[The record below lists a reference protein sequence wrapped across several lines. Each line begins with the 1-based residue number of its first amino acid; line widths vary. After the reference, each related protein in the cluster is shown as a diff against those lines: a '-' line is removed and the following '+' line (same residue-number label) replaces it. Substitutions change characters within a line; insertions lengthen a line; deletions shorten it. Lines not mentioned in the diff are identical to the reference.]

1 MSDPSSLVA
10 DENISDHPAVKAWQ
24 RAQGAGL
31 IPSRIEA
38 LKTKKKSQV
47 FKLHGVGGGGAAVFA
62 KRCWLET
69 ACLERVIYEDVLPY
83 WGLPTGRFYGF
94 AEEDSDMGW
103 LLVEDVGDQ
112 EYSPAVKEHRT
123 AVAEWLGKLHSIP
136 VGSELEARLPDR
148 GPACFRER
156 MVQALIAIEE
166 SRANPSLGAGH
177 WEVLS
182 AITRR
187 CQTIDAHWDE
197 IAEFC
202 SRTPR
207 TVVHGDLAGKHLRI
221 SAGKTGLVFQTFD
234 WEHAGIGLPG
244 TDLQH
249 FHDQWTDTE
258 IRLYWSVMKIQYPS
272 LQLED
277 IHQMASMGL
286 LFRLLAATR
295 WASTR
300 LSYVSVYKGV
310 EQMRAY
316 DGMLSEIIRKA
327 GWGD

>member
-1 MSDPSSLVA
+1 VSDLSSCEEHA
-10 DENISDHPAVKAWQ
+10 NISDHPAVKAWQ
-24 RAQGAGL
+24 IAQPVGL
-31 IPSRIEA
+31 IPGRIEA
-38 LKTKKKSQV
+38 LRTRKKSQV

-69 ACLERVIYEDVLPY
+69 ASVERLIYEDGLPY
-83 WGLPTGRFYGF
+83 LGLPAGRFYGF
-94 AEEDSDMGW
+94 VQENSDMGW
-103 LLVEDVGDQ
+103 LFVEDVGDQ

-136 VGSELEARLPDR
+136 VGGELETRLPDR

-156 MVQALIAIEE
+156 MIRALTAIEE
-166 SRANPSLGAGH
+166 SRANPSLGPGH

-187 CQTIDAHWDE
+187 CQTIDAHWDD

-202 SRTPR
+202 SRMPR

-221 SAGKTGLVFQTFD
+221 SAGTAGLVFKTFD
-234 WEHAGIGLPG
+234 WEEAGVGLPG
-244 TDLQH
+244 IDLQY
-249 FHDQWTDTE
+249 FQDQWTDAE

-277 IHQMASMGL
+277 VHQMASIGG

-295 WASTR
+295 WASAR
-300 LSYVSVYKGV
+300 LSYVSVHKGV

-316 DGMLSEIIRKA
+316 EGMLSEIIRKV
-327 GWGD
+327 GWDG